1 MVAAENRIIA
11 RADENR
17 RFERERFLKSPHG
30 GLAENR
36 FSVIRRVRSPQRHR
50 LAVAKRIRAADS
62 RIGYWEAR
70 GV

>member
-17 RFERERFLKSPHG
+17 PFERERSLKSPHG
-30 GLAENR
+30 GLAESR
-36 FSVIRRVRSPQRHR
+36 FSVIRRVRSPRRHR
-50 LAVAKRIRAADS
+50 LVVARRIRAADN

-70 GV
+70 GL